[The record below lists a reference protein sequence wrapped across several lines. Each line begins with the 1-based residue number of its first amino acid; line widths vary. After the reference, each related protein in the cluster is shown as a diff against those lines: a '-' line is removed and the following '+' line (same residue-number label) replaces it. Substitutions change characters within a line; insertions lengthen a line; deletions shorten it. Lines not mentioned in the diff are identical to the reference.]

1 MFLTESQS
9 ILIKSDALKGLEFLN
24 NQKINNEFNVIIVD
38 PPYNT
43 GNPVSE
49 KFVYKD
55 NRTQEEWK
63 YLIIETFTKAREL
76 LSEDGVIFVN
86 IDENVYLLKFLLDEV
101 FGANNFIDNFIWV
114 KNSTKN
120 NSKTNSHNHE
130 YILCY
135 AKNKKV
141 IESLNYFKIAKQ
153 GLREVEEQRQQ
164 IISTNNLT
172 LEEKKNLLE
181 QTLKHLYKN
190 HPKVKK
196 NKGIKQYKYVDDNL
210 DIYRISDVS
219 APSGGGYQHTIL
231 HPITN
236 KICKNPVGG
245 YRFNADK
252 INELL
257 NNDLIYFGKTEKTVP
272 QVKRYL
278 KDMETEVAK
287 SVFENFDDGIKDL
300 QRILPNV
307 YFNNPKPISL
317 IQHLLSF
324 INKKSSDLK
333 VLDFFCGSGST
344 IQASIEYG
352 VGLIVGI
359 TNNENN
365 IFDNITLPRIKTINS
380 KVIVYDLSV

>member
-1 MFLTESQS
+1 MYQSNTKS
-9 ILIKSDALKGLEFLN
+9 ILINSDSLKGLHFLEDKN
-24 NQKINNEFNVIIVD
+24 NFTGKFNVIIVD

-43 GNPVSE
+43 GNKVTD

-55 NRTQEEWK
+55 DRTLDEWSK
-63 YLIIETFTKAREL
+63 LIVDTFSKAKEL
-76 LSEDGVIFVN
+76 LTEDGIIFIN
-86 IDENVYLLKFLLDEV
+86 IDENVYHLKLLLDDI
-101 FGANNFIDNFIWV
+101 FGKNNFIENFIWV

-135 AKNKKV
+135 AKNKPV
-141 IESLNYFKIAKQ
+141 IETLNYFKIAKQ
-153 GLREVEEQRQQ
+153 GLREVEEQRQ
-164 IISTNNLT
+164 IILSLKDLS

-181 QTLKHLYKN
+181 ESLKQLYKSN
-190 HPKVKK
+190 PQVKK
-196 NKGIKQYKYVDDNL
+196 NKGIKHYKFVDDNL

-219 APSGGGYQHTIL
+219 APGGKGYQHTIL

-245 YRFNADK
+245 YRFNTEK
-252 INELL
+252 VNELL
-257 NNDLIYFGKTEKTVP
+257 RNNLFYFGKTEKTVP
-272 QVKRYL
+272 QIKRYL

-300 QRILPNV
+300 QRILPSA
-307 YFNNPKPISL
+307 YFNNPKPVSL
-317 IQHLLSF
+317 IQYLLSF
-324 INKKSSDLK
+324 VNKRNEDLK

-344 IQASIEYG
+344 VQACIEYG
-352 VGLIVGI
+352 VNTVVGI

-365 IFDNITLPRIKTINS
+365 IFYNITVPRIKAIDNN
-380 KVIVYDLSV
+380 VEVYDL